1 MVSGHAAAIA
11 PGGSARQE
19 TSQQSTPEML
29 GHVEMRLRLVYELDQ
44 KALPDFHD
52 CDESHDSHESHHS
65 HHSLE
70 TAPLAREWVLAG
82 MLPEDRSDDGESGNE
97 RYVTAPV
104 ALTLDRD
111 EAEGYYLNLTSPEP
125 SLFALLRGPAT
136 DRPDAIG
143 VTASYAE
150 AARWMDGGMVVVRCP
165 LPAPLVAWLA
175 AFTQHHYV
183 TEGPR
188 KKGSGPRPSFLS
200 RHQFGE
206 QSRAAFRELDG
217 TDRVPVPDAGRRDR

>member
-29 GHVEMRLRLVYELDQ
+29 GHVEMRLRLVYSLAQRD
-44 KALPDFHD
+44 PP
-52 CDESHDSHESHHS
+52 ESNG
-65 HHSLE
+65 SLE
-70 TAPLAREWVLAG
+70 SAPLAREWVLAG
-82 MLPEDRSDDGESGNE
+82 MLPEDQSDDSDCSSE

-104 ALTLDRD
+104 PLFLDRD

-143 VTASYAE
+143 ITASYAE

-188 KKGSGPRPSFLS
+188 KRGSGPRPSFLS
-200 RHQFGE
+200 RQQFGE
-206 QSRAAFRELDG
+206 QSRAALRELDG
-217 TDRVPVPDAGRRDR
+217 TDRAPAPDAGRRDR